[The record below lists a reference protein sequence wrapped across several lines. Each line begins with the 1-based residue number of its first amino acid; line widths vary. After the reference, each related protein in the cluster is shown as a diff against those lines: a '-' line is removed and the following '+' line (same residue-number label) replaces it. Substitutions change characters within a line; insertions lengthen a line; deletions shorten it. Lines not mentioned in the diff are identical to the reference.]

1 VYAILKELTLR
12 REICD
17 TVAIIIVATCA
28 SLIGQSWPIRILLA
42 FCFVVSCVEIF
53 ITSYRKDRECYPT
66 KAAIIFTAPM
76 YILLMAATVLAIFVR
91 LDKREYLLILGLAM
105 TSDAAGL
112 ICGRIFGSK
121 HPKFSKRISPNKT
134 WAGYIGSLIGTW
146 CFGALAIT
154 VLGLAWDFRHISVV
168 ALASIVSSIGDLLGS
183 GTKRE
188 LAIKHSS
195 DYVLDLPVMRRLEV
209 LMRSRHGY
217 LDCMDSV
224 SCMIIFASLL
234 LS

>member
-1 VYAILKELTLR
+1 MYI
-12 REICD
+12 
-17 TVAIIIVATCA
+17 
-28 SLIGQSWPIRILLA
+28 SLI
-42 FCFVVSCVEIF
+42 V
-53 ITSYRKDRECYPT
+53 
-66 KAAIIFTAPM
+66 
-76 YILLMAATVLAIFVR
+76 ATVLAIFVR
-91 LDKREYLLILGLAM
+91 LDKKEYLLVLGLAM
-105 TSDAAGL
+105 TSDATGL
-112 ICGRIFGSK
+112 ICGRIFGSR

-146 CFGALAIT
+146 GFGILAIK
-154 VLGLAWDFRHISVV
+154 VLRLAWDLRHISVV
-168 ALASIVSSIGDLLGS
+168 ALASIISSIGDLLGS

-195 DYVLDLPVMRRLEV
+195 DCVLDLQVMRQLEA

-224 SCMIIFASLL
+224 SCMIILATLL